1 MTWLIEPSVHSK
13 KTTNPIRDVVDK
25 LDFDN
30 ITKEK
35 SLVSLGIG
43 DPTKYG
49 NLPVP
54 KSAVQAVIHTLEKGD
69 ANGYQ
74 PSFGNKKA
82 RDAIS
87 QRYST
92 EKQKFDAKDVFIGS
106 GCSDALNMSLC
117 ALLDEGDNILLPAP
131 GFSLYTTICG
141 RYGFEP
147 KYYQLKPDKQW
158 EIDLE
163 HLESLIDHR
172 TKCLLINNPSNP
184 CGSSYSRHH
193 LFEVCQLAYKYHI
206 PILADEIYVNMIFE
220 NETFVSCCEVTKGPV
235 FILGGLAKQFLAPG
249 WRVGWIVLHDPEQ
262 HLVKVRNALVSLSQ
276 VILGANSIC
285 QNALPQIFK
294 KTPSS
299 FYIALNKRL
308 SQTAKILYQGFS
320 SIPGLKPV
328 KPQGAMYLMVEI
340 LLNKFPETIIDDV
353 SFSNLLLKEE
363 AIVVL
368 PGKIFSCP
376 KFFRIVLCAP
386 YEKNKISL
394 KRISSFCKRHY
405 RH

>member
-1 MTWLIEPSVHSK
+1 MTWLVEPSFRSK
-13 KTTNPIRDVVDK
+13 ETTNPIRDIVDK
-25 LDFDN
+25 LDFN
-30 ITKEK
+30 NLPKGK
-35 SLVSLGIG
+35 NLVSLSIG

-54 KSAVQAVIHTLEKGD
+54 KSAVRAVIRTLENGQ
-69 ANGYQ
+69 ANGYE
-74 PSFGNKKA
+74 PSFGNKAA

-87 QRYST
+87 QRYSFG
-92 EKQKFDAKDVFIGS
+92 KQKFDSKDVFICS
-106 GCSDALNMSLC
+106 GCSDAINLSLC

-141 RYGFEP
+141 RYGFVP
-147 KYYQLKPDKQW
+147 KYYELKSNKQW
-158 EIDLE
+158 EVNLD
-163 HLESLIDHR
+163 HLESLIDKR

-184 CGSSYSRHH
+184 CGSSYSKYH
-193 LFEVCQLAYKYHI
+193 LFKICQLAYKYQI
-206 PILADEIYVNMIFE
+206 PVLADEIYVNMVFE
-220 NETFVSCCEVTKGPV
+220 NESFVSCCEVTKGPV

-249 WRVGWIVLHDPEQ
+249 WRVGWIVLHDPEE
-262 HLVKVRNALVSLSQ
+262 HLLKIRNALLSLSQ

-285 QNALPQIFK
+285 QNALPEIFE
-294 KTPSS
+294 KTPPS

-308 SQTAKILYQGFS
+308 SQAAKTLYEGFL

-340 LLNKFPETIIDDV
+340 LLNKFPESIIDDV

-368 PGKIFSCP
+368 PGEIFSSP
-376 KFFRIVLCAP
+376 GFFRVVLCVP
-386 YEKNKISL
+386 SEKIKISL
-394 KRISSFCKRHY
+394 ERISEFCKRHY
-405 RH
+405 KD